1 MPQRGANAHA
11 HRPARAAS
19 PQDVDPRRAGSPE
32 AGVRV
37 PLKGFGFRVP
47 LRDLGFGV
55 RVPLKGLGFRV
66 PLRFRVSGFKGFGFG
81 GLGVWDLGLRVWGRV
96 EVYGSL
102 PFRIQARHEQGL
114 LFARFGQVIP
124 LYSQT
129 PKPRKN
135 PKPSNPEPLNPYT
148 PKPLTPEPLNKALNP
163 SGRYRTLNPKTLT
176 DPNKSQVP

>member
-81 GLGVWDLGLRVWGRV
+81 GLGFGTWGLGFGAELRFMVA
-96 EVYGSL
+96 
-102 PFRIQARHEQGL
+102 FL
-114 LFARFGQVIP
+114 LEYKHDMNRDCCLLASDR
-124 LYSQT
+124 
-129 PKPRKN
+129 
-135 PKPSNPEPLNPYT
+135 
-148 PKPLTPEPLNKALNP
+148 
-163 SGRYRTLNPKTLT
+163 
-176 DPNKSQVP
+176 